1 MPTVAILGAGPIG
14 ASVAQTLAGRARV
27 RDICMIDAA
36 ASVAA
41 GKALDIRQSGPVE
54 SYDTRV
60 SGEGDVLAAA
70 GAGVI
75 VIADSHESGEWEG
88 DRGLTL
94 VRQLVNA
101 GATAP
106 FVFAGPKQTWLMEA
120 VVRELGVPAD
130 RIVGTAAA
138 ALAGAAR
145 ALVALEV
152 NGSGADVSL
161 VVAGRPPAF
170 VIAWSSATIGGALI
184 TDHVPAHRLVAI
196 AQQTKGLWPTGPYAI
211 AAATAPVVEGLLFGS
226 RAQIPAVTIVD
237 QEFGVR
243 HGAALLPVSMGNGR
257 VLARHSPSFSPQER
271 VDFMNA
277 LSSESRSPGVQGS

>member
-14 ASVAQTLAGRARV
+14 ASIAQTLARRARV
-27 RDICMIDAA
+27 RDICLIDAA

-54 SYDTRV
+54 GYDTRV

-70 GAGVI
+70 GASII
-75 VIADSHESGEWEG
+75 VITDSHESGEWEG
-88 DRGLTL
+88 DRGLAL

-120 VVRELGVPAD
+120 VARELGVPAD
-130 RIVGTAAA
+130 RIIGTAAA

-184 TDHVPAHRLVAI
+184 TNRVPAHRLVTI
-196 AQQTKGLWPTGPYAI
+196 SQQIKGLWPTGPYAI
-211 AAATAPVVEGLLFGS
+211 AAATAPVVEGLLSGT

-243 HGAALLPVSMGNGR
+243 SGAALLPVSLGNGR
-257 VLARHSPSFSPQER
+257 VLAHHSPSFSPQER
-271 VDFMNA
+271 VEFMNA
-277 LSSESRSPGVQGS
+277 LTRG